1 VLRALKRL
9 GATSAQGGAGGQ
21 KKGQPAKGA
30 PPAPKTPE
38 DEARAAAF
46 NEVTEAADQ
55 LMGLGSFGERAPAV
69 RHDGLPTVRSRVCFL
84 RVQTCTRPHTSS

>member
-1 VLRALKRL
+1 MRALKRL
-9 GATSAQGGAGGQ
+9 GAASVQGGSGGQ

-30 PPAPKTPE
+30 PPTPKTPE

-55 LMGLGSFGERAPAV
+55 LMGLGSFGARAPAV
-69 RHDGLPTVRSRVCFL
+69 RHVVCRRFAHVFADL
-84 RVQTCTRPHTSS
+84 RVETCTRPHTSS